1 MFMSMMPNT
10 TDISICTTEHIEIN
24 YMNSSLPSE
33 GPYIRAH
40 ATALEMTS
48 EVVKCLDCWKSDV
61 DWKTHIDACD
71 IAFDEIAPNICHLS
85 FPDDSSTRPPLSVSV
100 LTASDYPALP
110 SLIHTILSPGYAPG
124 LIGVD
129 YCDIKAVL
137 CNGGQGFLT
146 ITTGGDKDAMNKA
159 LSLLIP
165 RLNGPDNN
173 IRIKG
178 GLAVSFTKKEDLK
191 LTHVRQM
198 GNRLKRMIPN
208 DQPITFAA
216 AYITGNI
223 PLLALLVVTE

>member
-1 MFMSMMPNT
+1 MSVTQIRNT

-24 YMNSSLPSE
+24 YMNSSFPSE

-40 ATALEMTS
+40 ATALEKTS
-48 EVVKCLDCWKSDV
+48 EVVKCLDCWKTDV
-61 DWKTHIDACD
+61 DWKTHTDGCD
-71 IAFDEIAPNICHLS
+71 IAFDEVAPNICHLW
-85 FPDDSSTRPPLSVSV
+85 FPNDSSTRPPLSVSV
-100 LTASDYPALP
+100 LTAANYSALP

-129 YCDIKAVL
+129 YDDIKTVL
-137 CNGGQGFLT
+137 RNGGQGFLT
-146 ITTGGDKDAMNKA
+146 ITTGGSKDAMNKA

-165 RLNGPDNN
+165 RLNGPNN

-198 GNRLKRMIPN
+198 SNRLKRMIPN

-216 AYITGNI
+216 TYITGNI
-223 PLLALLVVTE
+223 PLLALPVITE